1 VQTTP
6 LDRTATANSTARGCK
21 VMARILAWVAVLSP
35 QQEFDEGCLS
45 CAVLTQQ
52 QHLSCSDTAILMLT
66 VCFLQCETL
75 SGRQ

>member
-1 VQTTP
+1 
-6 LDRTATANSTARGCK
+6 
-21 VMARILAWVAVLSP
+21 MARILAWVAVLSP